1 MNLALNRNEFVLVRK
16 PTGKSFKPEYIMKMT
31 TNKNFTNEV
40 GGKAQLSKK
49 RTRNGNQKISIR
61 FVNTAPGLRHKTGRK
76 AVNIANNRQL
86 DVIDGFT
93 FHTHP
98 FESLW
103 WPSIEDMLATKMK
116 TSILVSK
123 HGFWTYK
130 KLNGT
135 VDNNLVMWYTNK
147 LGWHLLNDVPTKTHD
162 GKPVS
167 KSKYKEMASNVIS
180 HWMKDMKTIGIEV
193 FFFWNDQIDKVKKD
207 LETYLSRDAVKY
219 IERKAVRKAKRPP
232 KMSKKS
238 NT

>member
-1 MNLALNRNEFVLVRK
+1 MNLATNRSEFVLVRK
-16 PTGKSFKPEYIMKMT
+16 PTGKSFIPEHIMRTT

-49 RTRNGNQKISIR
+49 RTRNGEEKVSIR
-61 FVNTAPGLRHKTGRK
+61 FVNTAPGLRHRSGRK
-76 AVNIANNRQL
+76 AVNIANTRQS
-86 DVIDGFT
+86 DVIDGFQ

-98 FESLW
+98 FESYW

-147 LGWHLLNDVPTKTHD
+147 LAWHLLNDVPTKMQN

-180 HWMKDMKTIGIEV
+180 HWLKDMKTIGIEV
-193 FFFWNDQIDKVKKD
+193 FFFWNEQIQTVKKD
-207 LETYLSRDAVKY
+207 LAVYLSQDAVKY
-219 IERKAVRKAKRPP
+219 IERKAVRKAKRPS
-232 KMSKKS
+232 KVSKK
-238 NT
+238 